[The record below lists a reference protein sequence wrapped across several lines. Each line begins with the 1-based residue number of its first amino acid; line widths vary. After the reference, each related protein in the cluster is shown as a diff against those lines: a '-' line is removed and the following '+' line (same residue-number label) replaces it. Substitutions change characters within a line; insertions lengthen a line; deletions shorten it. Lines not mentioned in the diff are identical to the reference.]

1 DGSYTLTPAQLSG
14 LKLNAAE
21 AGGTLHVVVTSSEGG
36 VSTTSSADI
45 AVTVNPVAEPASLA
59 GTVLTA
65 SGNEDTAIALTI
77 VATPFDTDDSL
88 SIKISGIPAGA
99 TLNQGTLNA
108 DGSYTLTP
116 AQLSGLKLNAAEAGG
131 TLHVVVTSSESGVS
145 TTSSADIAVT
155 VNPVAEP
162 ASLAGTV
169 LTASGNEDTAIALTI
184 VATPFDAD
192 DSLSIEISG
201 IPAGATLNQGTLN
214 ADGSYTLTPAQLS
227 GLQLNAAEAG
237 GTLHVVVTS
246 SEGGVSTTSSADIAV
261 TVNPVAEPA
270 SLAGTVLTAS
280 GNEDTA
286 IALTIVA
293 TAFDTDDNLSINI
306 SRIPAGATL
315 NQGTLNPDGSYTL
328 TPAQLSGLKLNAA
341 EAGGTLHVVVTSSE
355 SGVSTT
361 SSANIAVTVNP
372 VAEAASLAGTVTSV
386 SGDSDTAIP
395 LTIVVTPFDT
405 DD

>member
-1 DGSYTLTPAQLSG
+1 
-14 LKLNAAE
+14 NAADTS
-21 AGGTLHVVVTSSEGG
+21 GTLHVVVTSSEGG

-99 TLNQGTLNA
+99 TLNQGTLN
-108 DGSYTLTP
+108 
-116 AQLSGLKLNAAEAGG
+116 
-131 TLHVVVTSSESGVS
+131 
-145 TTSSADIAVT
+145 
-155 VNPVAEP
+155 
-162 ASLAGTV
+162 
-169 LTASGNEDTAIALTI
+169 
-184 VATPFDAD
+184 
-192 DSLSIEISG
+192 
-201 IPAGATLNQGTLN
+201 
-214 ADGSYTLTPAQLS
+214 
-227 GLQLNAAEAG
+227 
-237 GTLHVVVTS
+237 
-246 SEGGVSTTSSADIAV
+246 
-261 TVNPVAEPA
+261 
-270 SLAGTVLTAS
+270 
-280 GNEDTA
+280 
-286 IALTIVA
+286 
-293 TAFDTDDNLSINI
+293 
-306 SRIPAGATL
+306 
-315 NQGTLNPDGSYTL
+315 PDGSYTL

-355 SGVSTT
+355 RGVSTT
-361 SSANIAVTVNP
+361 SSITIAFPVNP